1 MPVSFCSIDSDFDSG
16 SGTPKIF
23 IHLKLGDE
31 QEFIYLRFEFNIKNT
46 LNGHSMETACYLVY
60 EYDEEYPL
68 RVGLIIVGV
77 QEKEDQEG
85 RLERLF
91 GVHPP
96 GKSDPLSQKLQVFL
110 PSSPVSWKDFPIQE
124 SDQNAW
130 NFAMEYLSNELSK
143 EMAAILKESPQK
155 PKYHWQMM
163 LKEKF
168 KERLTNT
175 DNGPLYRINHT
186 LVDLNRIDLAQ
197 IIKNSRLQEENS
209 KELSAFLSPLFFN
222 PECNDIGNHAYLK
235 AIQNAANRIYVGC
248 QIFHGIKTSRP
259 PLANTI
265 VSLDQTLKTMED
277 NFPNVEQKLPYYDE
291 EFDLE
296 NKTIYVIYALPLSS
310 FPKDVS
316 FRIPPTKMSYVPLNF
331 QGNFLG
337 NDENTSSLT
346 LGYVDIKKNNSPP
359 QLKLELLKSNQEEKE
374 ESKRNTDK
382 YFLIPRTVHNLHWHS
397 VGMIPS
403 CVCCLF
409 FNK

>member
-1 MPVSFCSIDSDFDSG
+1 MEFCYG
-16 SGTPKIF
+16 IF
-23 IHLKLGDE
+23 
-31 QEFIYLRFEFNIKNT
+31 
-46 LNGHSMETACYLVY
+46 
-60 EYDEEYPL
+60 
-68 RVGLIIVGV
+68 
-77 QEKEDQEG
+77 
-85 RLERLF
+85 
-91 GVHPP
+91 
-96 GKSDPLSQKLQVFL
+96 
-110 PSSPVSWKDFPIQE
+110 
-124 SDQNAW
+124 
-130 NFAMEYLSNELSK
+130 ELSK

-316 FRIPPTKMSYVPLNF
+316 FRIPPTKMSYVPLISKEIF
-331 QGNFLG
+331 WVTMKTPHPSPLG
-337 NDENTSSLT
+337 
-346 LGYVDIKKNNSPP
+346 
-359 QLKLELLKSNQEEKE
+359 
-374 ESKRNTDK
+374 
-382 YFLIPRTVHNLHWHS
+382 
-397 VGMIPS
+397 M
-403 CVCCLF
+403 
-409 FNK
+409 